1 MVSISPRPAR
11 PRPGTVSTPEV
22 TAIRTLSERPCAP
35 ALSPLIGREGDL
47 AALAGWLSEPHLRL
61 ITITGP
67 GGVGKTSLAAEV
79 ARSVRERS
87 AARVEVIPL
96 AAISDPELLP
106 ATIGRAL
113 RGTTPNTPALVAM
126 LDRVT
131 QTTPLLLLLDNFEHL
146 LDGAL
151 VVGEMLAGCPSV
163 RIIVTSRER
172 LRLRG
177 EHEYVLDPLGVPPAE
192 TGAATDFASA
202 VASPAVTMFVER
214 MREVRAGFRL
224 DPGNAGDIAELCR
237 RLDGLPLA
245 LELAAAR
252 TKALPLSF
260 LVARLDHSLA
270 LFDRGARDQVD
281 RHQTLSAVAAWS
293 YALLTPDEQRTFRRL
308 SALPGAFP
316 LAAAL
321 AVCTGDPE
329 PAGGSQDRAGPD
341 PDDLGAVLGMLN
353 QLTSLV
359 DKSLLNQA
367 PSDDRP
373 GDEPWFTMLETLRQF
388 GLERLRDEGEEADT
402 RGRHARWVVAA
413 IVGASSPAPSAS
425 VPPIQFRFCA
435 VHLPAIR
442 AALSWLEA
450 TGDLGSLVLLATRV
464 EPFWMLRS
472 FRTEGIAWCQRIL
485 AHPAFS
491 DLPAV
496 DRGGIWLIAANL
508 ARTQAMLPYSMRCGE
523 EALAAFAA
531 VDHPLGIAATENLL
545 GAVARTGGDLERAR
559 HHAQR
564 AMDLFEPFG
573 DAHWRAL
580 TRCNL
585 GAVLVH
591 AGEVD
596 RAHALLLESEALYR
610 GEDNA
615 WGIGTTLVNL
625 AIVARAQRR
634 YGDAIQ
640 SYREAFRIFET
651 LRPRES
657 LLDVVSGIAVIAGD
671 CGLHADALRLLAAIE
686 VNRAVIAYHLEA
698 PYAVTSRQTANRARA
713 ALTPNVAAGATVAGE
728 CLSFAALIAAAD
740 SLLDRIDRCLVEGS
754 TGSEGSSLT
763 PAGRLAIRFG
773 LTQREIEVLGLI
785 AVGISDREIGDR
797 LFISPRTAM
806 RHVANILLK
815 LGVSSRTAAA
825 SLFLRESAT

>member
-1 MVSISPRPAR
+1 MVSISRRPAR
-11 PRPGTVSTPEV
+11 PRPGTGSTPEV
-22 TAIRTLSERPCAP
+22 TAILTLSERPCP
-35 ALSPLIGREGDL
+35 PGPTPLIGREGDL
-47 AALAGWLSEPHLRL
+47 AALAGWLSDPQTRL

-67 GGVGKTSLAAEV
+67 GGVGKTTLAVEV
-79 ARSVRERS
+79 ARSVCERTG
-87 AARVEVIPL
+87 ARVEVIPL
-96 AAISDPELLP
+96 AAILDPELLP

-131 QTTPLLLLLDNFEHL
+131 RTTPLLLLLDNFEHL

-151 VVGEMLAGCPSV
+151 IVGEMLAGCPNV
-163 RIIVTSRER
+163 QIIVTSRER

-177 EHEYVLDPLGVPPAE
+177 EREYVLDPLGLPLAE
-192 TGAATDFASA
+192 AGAGTDFESA
-202 VASPAVTMFVER
+202 AASPAVRMFVER
-214 MREVRAGFRL
+214 IRDVRAGFQL
-224 DPGNAGDIAELCR
+224 DTSNAGHIAEVCR

-252 TKALPLSF
+252 TKALPLAF

-270 LFDRGARDQVD
+270 LFDRNARDHVD

-321 AVCTGDPE
+321 AVCAKDPE
-329 PAGGSQDRAGPD
+329 LAGGNQDGTGLD
-341 PDDLGAVLGMLN
+341 PDDLDAVLGMLN

-367 PSDDRP
+367 PPDDRP

-388 GLERLRDEGEEADT
+388 GLERLRDETEEADT
-402 RGRHARWVVAA
+402 RFRHARWVVAA
-413 IVGASSPAPSAS
+413 VVAASSPAPSAS

-442 AALSWLEA
+442 AALNWLEA

-472 FRTEGIAWCQRIL
+472 FRTEGITWCRRIL
-485 AHPAFS
+485 AHPAFG

-508 ARTQAMLPYSMRCGE
+508 ARTQAMLPYSTGCGT
-523 EALAAFAA
+523 EALAAFTEA
-531 VDHPLGIAATENLL
+531 DHSLGIAATENLL
-545 GAVARTGGDLERAR
+545 GAIARTGGDLELAR

-564 AMDLFEPFG
+564 ALDLFEPFG

-591 AGEVD
+591 AGEID
-596 RAHALLLESEALYR
+596 RAHALLRESEALYR

-634 YGDAIQ
+634 HGDAVR

-651 LRPRES
+651 IRPRES

-671 CGLHADALRLLAAIE
+671 CDFHADALRLLAAIE
-686 VNRAVIAYHLEA
+686 VNRAEIAYHLEA
-698 PYAVTSRQTANRARA
+698 PYDMASRQTGDQARST
-713 ALTPNVAAGATVAGE
+713 LTREVVAGATAAGE
-728 CLSFAALIAAAD
+728 RLSFAALIAAAD
-740 SLLDRIDRCLVEGS
+740 ALLDRIDRRLVEGS
-754 TGSEGSSLT
+754 TGSAGSSLT
-763 PAGRLAIRFG
+763 PAGRFATRFG
-773 LTQREIEVLGLI
+773 LTQREIEVLALI
-785 AVGISDREIGDR
+785 AEGISDREIGDR

-806 RHVANILLK
+806 RHVANILFK
-815 LGVSSRTAAA
+815 LSVSRRTAAA
-825 SLFLRESAT
+825 SLYLHESAR

>member
-1 MVSISPRPAR
+1 MVSISPGPPR
-11 PRPGTVSTPEV
+11 PRSGPASPPEV
-22 TAIRTLSERPCAP
+22 TAILTMSERACPP
-35 ALSPLIGREGDL
+35 ALTSLIGREGDL
-47 AALAGWLSEPHLRL
+47 AALTGRLSEPHTRL

-67 GGVGKTSLAAEV
+67 GGVGKTTLAVEV
-79 ARSVRERS
+79 ARLVCERT
-87 AARVEVIPL
+87 AARVEVVPL
-96 AAISDPELLP
+96 AAILVPELLP
-106 ATIGRAL
+106 ATIGRTF
-113 RGTTPNTPALVAM
+113 RGTTPDTPALVAM

-131 QTTPLLLLLDNFEHL
+131 QSTPLVLLLDNFEHL

-151 VVGEMLAGCPSV
+151 IVGEMLAGCPNV

-177 EHEYVLDPLGVPPAE
+177 EYEYVLAPLGLPLAG
-192 TGAATDFASA
+192 TGTATDVES
-202 VASPAVTMFVER
+202 VATSPAVTMFVER
-214 MREVRAGFRL
+214 IRDVRAGFQF
-224 DPGNAGDIAELCR
+224 DASNAGHIAELCR

-270 LFDRGARDQVD
+270 LFDRGPRDQVD

-308 SALPGAFP
+308 AALPGAFP

-321 AVCTGDPE
+321 AVCADGPA
-329 PAGGSQDRAGPD
+329 PAGSSQDGTGPNQA
-341 PDDLGAVLGMLN
+341 DLGAVLGMLN

-367 PSDDRP
+367 PPDDRP

-388 GLERLRDEGEEADT
+388 GLERLREEGEEANT
-402 RGRHARWVVAA
+402 RFRHARWVVAA
-413 IVGASSPAPSAS
+413 VVAASSPAPSAS

-442 AALSWLEA
+442 AALNWLEA

-472 FRTEGIAWCQRIL
+472 FRMEGITWCRRIL
-485 AHPAFS
+485 AHPAFG
-491 DLPAV
+491 DLPAG

-508 ARTQAMLPYSMRCGE
+508 ARTQAMLPYSMGCGK
-523 EALAAFAA
+523 EALAAFSAA
-531 VDHPLGIAATENLL
+531 DHALGVAATENLL
-545 GAVARTGGDLERAR
+545 GAIARTGGDLERAR

-564 AMDLFEPFG
+564 ALDLFEPFG

-580 TRCNL
+580 SRCNL
-585 GAVLVH
+585 GAVLLH
-591 AGEVD
+591 AGEID
-596 RAHALLLESEALYR
+596 RAHVLLLASEALYR
-610 GEDNA
+610 GLDNA

-625 AIVARAQRR
+625 GIVARAQRR
-634 YGDAIQ
+634 YGDAVQ
-640 SYREAFRIFET
+640 AYREAFRIFET
-651 LRPRES
+651 IRPRES
-657 LLDVVSGIAVIAGD
+657 LIDIVSWVAVIAGD

-686 VNRAVIAYHLEA
+686 VNRAAIDYHLEV
-698 PYAVTSRQTANRARA
+698 PYDVISRQTGNRARA
-713 ALTPNVAAGATVAGE
+713 ALPPDVATGATVAGE
-728 CLSFAALIAAAD
+728 RLSFAALIAAAD
-740 SLLDRIDRCLVEGS
+740 SLLDQIDRCLVERS
-754 TGSEGSSLT
+754 TGREGSRLA
-763 PAGRLAIRFG
+763 PAGRLATRFG
-773 LTQREIEVLGLI
+773 LTHREIEVLALI
-785 AVGISDREIGDR
+785 AEGISDREVGER

-815 LGVSSRTAAA
+815 LDVGSRTAAA
-825 SLFLRESAT
+825 SLYLRESAT